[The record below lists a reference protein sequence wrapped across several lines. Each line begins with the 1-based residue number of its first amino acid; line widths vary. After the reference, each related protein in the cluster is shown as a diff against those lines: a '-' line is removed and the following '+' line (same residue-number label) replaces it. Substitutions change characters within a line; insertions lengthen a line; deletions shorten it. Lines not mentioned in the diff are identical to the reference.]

1 MLYITALGAHMW
13 YLNDITNIKSTE
25 TKDLKLCLENVI
37 RLKEM
42 YGSMDYLNKVMWW
55 GAIMHGERNRNEYR
69 WKKKLVWACEL
80 KLEIAQ
86 KLW

>member
-1 MLYITALGAHMW
+1 MW

-42 YGSMDYLNKVMWW
+42 YGSMDYLNKVM
-55 GAIMHGERNRNEYR
+55 
-69 WKKKLVWACEL
+69 
-80 KLEIAQ
+80 
-86 KLW
+86 